1 MAQDSDEFIK
11 NEIFNNVGQPGNSHL
26 RIFQQTSNF
35 DHNDISEGGLT
46 FSVGNLMYGSC
57 DAMWFNDSSFYYSG
71 TQQYLN
77 FKPIIALEGTDCLS
91 RGSNGN
97 AQYQR
102 FHHALGAVKNGVI
115 GIYYLKE
122 GNSSVSADLY
132 YMAYKASKIEK
143 GTYLILQDLKV
154 VKEILEADQDPD
166 LQNHIIHRELNN
178 MIKLW
183 NIKFHSQYKN
193 NWDIYA
199 KKRNLVIYND
209 SIIKITGRNYR
220 NFTDSSQRAGHI
232 AVGEMY
238 LTKYFFPDKK
248 LYYTFPRMSLEEKN
262 NLDSNSNSKE
272 WNLLRKEENVEIIC
286 RDEIVNLDNKYINNL
301 IDISTVP
308 LKGFPLRLWNSI
320 KKELINEF
328 REKRINIQVNY

>member
-1 MAQDSDEFIK
+1 
-11 NEIFNNVGQPGNSHL
+11 
-26 RIFQQTSNF
+26 
-35 DHNDISEGGLT
+35 
-46 FSVGNLMYGSC
+46 
-57 DAMWFNDSSFYYSG
+57 
-71 TQQYLN
+71 
-77 FKPIIALEGTDCLS
+77 
-91 RGSNGN
+91 
-97 AQYQR
+97 
-102 FHHALGAVKNGVI
+102 
-115 GIYYLKE
+115 
-122 GNSSVSADLY
+122 
-132 YMAYKASKIEK
+132 
-143 GTYLILQDLKV
+143 
-154 VKEILEADQDPD
+154 
-166 LQNHIIHRELNN
+166 

-248 LYYTFPRMSLEEKN
+248 LYYTFPRMSLDEKN
-262 NLDSNSNSKE
+262 NLDSNSNNKE

-286 RDEIVNLDNKYINNL
+286 RDEIVNLDNKYIHNL
-301 IDISTVP
+301 IDISTLP